1 MRTTALG
8 ALFIA
13 VAACSP
19 TPPKTAAGPEQTVVP
34 APLEAVWWAVVDV
47 VGEYDL
53 PLESMDLGRGY
64 IRTGRAVIPADD
76 EYWQCA
82 DSEGGGG
89 SYGDEEVGAAISITV
104 VPVNAGSTQL
114 RVTAD
119 PTTSSGRLC
128 TSLGSFEERIGERIY
143 ERWQELNQ

>member
-1 MRTTALG
+1 MRTIALG
-8 ALFIA
+8 ALFIG

-19 TPPKTAAGPEQTVVP
+19 TPPGTTAAPEQTVVP

-64 IRTGRAVIPADD
+64 IRTGRAVIPGGS

-82 DSEGGGG
+82 DSELGGG
-89 SYGDEEVGAAISITV
+89 SEVDEVGAAVSITV
-104 VPVNAGSTQL
+104 IPVNAGSTQL

-119 PTTSSGRLC
+119 PTTSSGLLC
-128 TSLGSFEERIGERIY
+128 ASLGSFEERVGERIY
-143 ERWQELNQ
+143 ERWQELNR